1 MVEENPGPE
10 ERLEVGIIGS
20 VDFVEKPRAT
30 IKVLET
36 RFVKLFANECNLV
49 AGLGRGKD

>member
-10 ERLEVGIIGS
+10 ERLELGIIGS

-30 IKVLET
+30 VKVFET

-49 AGLGRGKD
+49 AGLGRCKD